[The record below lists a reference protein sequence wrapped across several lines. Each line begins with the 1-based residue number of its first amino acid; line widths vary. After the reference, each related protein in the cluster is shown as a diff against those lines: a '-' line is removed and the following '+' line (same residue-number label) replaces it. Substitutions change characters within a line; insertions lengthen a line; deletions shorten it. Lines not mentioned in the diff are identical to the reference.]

1 MVDASRAAGHGG
13 SFRSSAVEIECAD
26 SDVCGEFKLSVY
38 AVLNGM
44 PPAPSGDVRLPWKPI
59 ANYNINST
67 GIGVMKTAGCKI
79 GDQVRALVPFK
90 NSYVLVTHSC

>member
-59 ANYNINST
+59 VH
-67 GIGVMKTAGCKI
+67 VMKTAGCKI